1 MSTTSRTSGAK
12 AVQGPPYAPGEACP
26 TSIARAKIYISV
38 LPVWSSTLQGRE
50 GSISGYRFV
59 KVVYSNG
66 NRSPLLMDTAEISRL
81 AVGGEA

>member
-1 MSTTSRTSGAK
+1 MGATPWTYRTK
-12 AVQGPPYAPGEACP
+12 AVREPSYAPGRPCS
-26 TSIARAKIYISV
+26 TSRVRAKIYISV

-81 AVGGEA
+81 AAGGEV